1 MNIVTTKE
9 NFETETTQQQP
20 VKLVRKAALA
30 RKILQQGG
38 DAVRIVDI
46 KMDNTDPDHKR
57 SIFAFENTDKFQEI
71 FSGVLEENR
80 KEREESQK
88 TESQR
93 QIDEL
98 TKQLEDLKKMVGSA
112 NKEA

>member
-1 MNIVTTKE
+1 MNIITTKDS
-9 NFETETTQQQP
+9 FGTETQQQP

-30 RKILQQGG
+30 RKVLQQGG
-38 DAVRIVDI
+38 NDVRIVDI

-71 FSGVLEENR
+71 FSAVLEENR
-80 KEREESQK
+80 KEREEVGRSENQK
-88 TESQR
+88 

-98 TKQLEDLKKMVGSA
+98 TKQIEELKKLVG